1 MQISQTLS
9 RCITF
14 HKIVQQLYE
23 QGEINFK
30 EKNKLKTEFN
40 TNNEDIQYLIDDI
53 DKEDFKQQ
61 LVEYVKSKHQ
71 TFKLLNSPGLRRKSH
86 VSESSP
92 TIGRRS
98 GFSKESK
105 ITEEELISYINKLRE
120 ALVDVYQS
128 RSNSLTYL
136 VQDHLKS
143 LTQFISKISI
153 LSPQASIILL
163 QEQNIAEEIQFYY
176 KQLKNQF
183 LNTHTLLI
191 NDNIMAVTSKLV
203 QNLLNCDEFTFI
215 NPQYGIYES
224 NKNSFNN
231 IETNE
236 YLHDLISVTTNV
248 NLLTENQTKLSLMF
262 SQYQRTY
269 TIRIQDECFFYH
281 QRQIKDTLL
290 NLTLEYKCL
299 NEVQILS
306 KLISKATIEA
316 RVQLFSPIQIG
327 NMILDIGVEFVRC
340 SKYLFINQIIN
351 LLRTKYTI
359 EKTENDLLGSSTS
372 LSSTNLSPTS
382 KQAKFAKIQFKD
394 ILPLE
399 IIVLGLNL
407 NKKDDIQIYK
417 TITNLYTK
425 YLKFIELSYDR
436 IIFYKYFIKSKDS
449 IMLEFDK
456 EGKLSFLSRPIPPSL
471 SREFQLTYHNRGHY
485 YQIIQN
491 DKLLKVIEQH
501 LDNKWNIQQTD
512 QLYEIFM
519 KARNKKFK
527 GFAIIFSEGFL
538 QTRNLEM
545 ETKKIKLRQE
555 ATQYLSN
562 LEQNNPEIKDTIL
575 SFYIPQQVHISGIV
589 NKKKKSMINGFI
601 DTIQI
606 NLIDV
611 INLEQEPIYIDQIDS
626 FDFNIF
632 KIENN
637 SIEKQR
643 IVYQILKKNNFLEE
657 FEIDKNRLCEF
668 LGQLEYRY
676 DKRRNPFHNYN
687 HGVNVMHS
695 CHVIMNKMISLLQY
709 RDLFDQ
715 LTKLS
720 LILSGLCHDVGHTGK
735 TNIFEIN
742 NMSQKAIRYHD
753 KNVLEQYHAAT
764 ALKLLLKDRMNFL
777 KNIEFRQFRE
787 KFIQN
792 IIFTDKQ
799 EHFNLLKFFEA
810 NNEKDIKI
818 ITGMII
824 HTSDFVGA
832 AAKWPI
838 SKSWSLR
845 VNQEFQ
851 SQYEEEGR
859 LGLPQQPFM
868 KDLQKISVL
877 SKSEIGFYKFFVR
890 PLYVSLSKFMD
901 HQLQDRIDNIDET
914 IIEWDQL
921 ATQENQQQ

>member
-1 MQISQTLS
+1 MQISQTLR
-9 RCITF
+9 RCINF
-14 HKIVQQLYE
+14 HKVVQELYE

-40 TNNEDIQYLIDDI
+40 TNNEDILYLIEDME
-53 DKEDFKQQ
+53 KEDFKQQ
-61 LVEYVKSKHQ
+61 LIEYVKSKHQ
-71 TFKLLNSPGLRRKSH
+71 IIKLANSPGLRRKSLL
-86 VSESSP
+86 SESSP
-92 TIGRRS
+92 TIGRKS
-98 GFSKESK
+98 AFSKESK
-105 ITEEELISYINKLRE
+105 ITEEELITYITKLRE
-120 ALVDVYQS
+120 ALVEVYQS
-128 RSNSLTYL
+128 RSSSLTYL

-143 LTQFISKISI
+143 LTQFISKLSSK
-153 LSPQASIILL
+153 SPQASLILL
-163 QEQNIAEEIQFYY
+163 QEQNIAEEIESYY

-183 LNTHTLLI
+183 LNTHSLLI
-191 NDNIMAVTSKLV
+191 NDNIVSVTSKLI

-215 NPQYGIYES
+215 NPQYGIYDS
-224 NKNSFNN
+224 TKNSFN
-231 IETNE
+231 IFESDD
-236 YLHDLISVTTNV
+236 YLQDLISVTTNV
-248 NLLTENQTKLSLMF
+248 NLLTENQTKLSQMF
-262 SQYQRTY
+262 SQYSRTY

-281 QRQIKDTLL
+281 QKQIRDTLL

-299 NEVQILS
+299 NEIQILS

-316 RVQLFSPIQIG
+316 RVQLISPIQIG
-327 NMILDIGVEFVRC
+327 NMIIDVGVEFVRC

-359 EKTENDLLGSSTS
+359 EKTDTESQGSFTS
-372 LSSTNLSPTS
+372 ISSTNLSPTC
-382 KQAKFAKIQFKD
+382 KQAKIAKIQFKD

-399 IIVLGLNL
+399 ITVIGLNL
-407 NKKDDIQIYK
+407 NKKDDLQIYK

-456 EGKLSFLSRPIPPSL
+456 EGKLAFLSRPIPPSL
-471 SREFQLTYHNRGHY
+471 SREFQLSYCPRGHY
-485 YQIIQN
+485 YQIIKN
-491 DKLLKVIEQH
+491 EMLLRVIEQH

-538 QTRNLEM
+538 QTRSLET

-575 SFYIPQQVHISGIV
+575 SFYIPQQVQVPGIIH
-589 NKKKKSMINGFI
+589 KKKKSMINGFI

-611 INLEQEPIYIDQIDS
+611 ENLEQEPIFIDQIDN

-643 IVYQILKKNNFLEE
+643 IVYQILKRNNFNEI
-657 FEIDKNRLCEF
+657 FEIDKTRLCEF
-668 LGQLEYRY
+668 LGELEYRY

-695 CHVIMNKMISLLQY
+695 CHVIMNKMINQPQHKV
-709 RDLFDQ
+709 LFDQ

-720 LILSGLCHDVGHTGK
+720 LILSALCHDVGHTGR

-742 NMSQKAIRYHD
+742 NFSEKAIRYHD

-764 ALKLLLKDRMNFL
+764 ALKLLLKERMNFL
-777 KNIEFRQFRE
+777 KNIDFRQFRE

-824 HTSDFVGA
+824 HTSDFAGA
-832 AAKWPI
+832 SAKWPI
-838 SKSWSLR
+838 SKQWSLR

-851 SQYEEEGR
+851 AQFEEEGR

-914 IIEWDQL
+914 IIEWDSL
-921 ATQENQQQ
+921 ASLENQQQ